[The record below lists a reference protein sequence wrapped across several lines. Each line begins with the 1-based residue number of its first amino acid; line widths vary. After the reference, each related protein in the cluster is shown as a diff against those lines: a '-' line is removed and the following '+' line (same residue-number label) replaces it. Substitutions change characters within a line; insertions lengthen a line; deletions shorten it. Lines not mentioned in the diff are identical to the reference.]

1 MSNEKPT
8 RRPADASARLRP
20 PVPEKSSKKTFADSG
35 SRACPAS
42 ADAERPPT
50 LRSRAVSA
58 RSARRPAGLDR
69 LEDGGED
76 VGGLVLA
83 LCRL

>member
-8 RRPADASARLRP
+8 RRPADTSARLRP

-35 SRACPAS
+35 SRACLAS
-42 ADAERPPT
+42 ADAERPPA

-58 RSARRPAGLDR
+58 RSARRPAGLGR
-69 LEDGGED
+69 LEDAEKGCGKSRAR
-76 VGGLVLA
+76 A
-83 LCRL
+83 L